1 MLNTTDKG
9 YSVVITMPKKMSL
22 VRIVFD
28 RMVFVDV
35 QRGFFQEK
43 EALLRA
49 LGAQVIRTPDE
60 EPWDSPRSH
69 IGRAPY
75 WRA

>member
-1 MLNTTDKG
+1 MPGWLLNTTDKG

-35 QRGFFQEK
+35 QRGFFRRK
-43 EALLRA
+43 RRSYGRLVHRLSARLMKS
-49 LGAQVIRTPDE
+49 LGIHPGAI
-60 EPWDSPRSH
+60 
-69 IGRAPY
+69 
-75 WRA
+75 